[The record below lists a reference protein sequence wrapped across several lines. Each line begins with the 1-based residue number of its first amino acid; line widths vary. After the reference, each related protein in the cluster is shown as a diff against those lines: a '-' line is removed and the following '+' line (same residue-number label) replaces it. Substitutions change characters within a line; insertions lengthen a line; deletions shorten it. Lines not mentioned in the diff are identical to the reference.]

1 MMWKRLIRD
10 LKRYLSYAKYSAR
23 SDLKSEV
30 ASSYLNWLWWIL
42 DPLMFMLV
50 YTFIA
55 VVVFKSQV
63 RYFPIFVFIG
73 LTFWNFFSKTVQGS
87 VKLIRNNQNIV
98 SKVYIPKFILV
109 LERLFVNGFKML
121 ISLLLVI
128 VMMIIWKVPV
138 TWRVIYMIP
147 VIVIL
152 CLLTFG
158 LSCIVTHFGVFVDDL
173 YNVVQ
178 ILLRLVFYLSGIFYS
193 IENRLKDPLRTVML
207 SVNPVALLI
216 QSGRQCLLY
225 SMVPARKLLLL
236 WGAASC
242 LLVVIGFHVIYKY
255 ENSYVKIS

>member
-1 MMWKRLIRD
+1 MWKRLIHD
-10 LKRYLSYAKYSAR
+10 LKRYFSYAKYSAR

-55 VVVFKSQV
+55 VVVFKSNV
-63 RYFPIFVFIG
+63 EYFPIFVFIG

-109 LERLFVNGFKML
+109 LERMFVNGFKML
-121 ISLLLVI
+121 ISLALVL
-128 VMMIIWKVPV
+128 VMMVIWRVPV
-138 TWRVIYMIP
+138 TYRVIYIIP
-147 VIVIL
+147 VLIVL

-178 ILLRLVFYLSGIFYS
+178 ILLRLIFYLSGIFYS
-193 IENRLKDPLRTVML
+193 IDNRLKDPLRTVML
-207 SVNPVALLI
+207 SINPMAFLI
-216 QSGRQCLLY
+216 QAGRQCLLY
-225 SMVPARKLLLL
+225 SITPSRKFLLL
-236 WGAASC
+236 WGAAAC
-242 LLVVIGFHVIYKY
+242 ILVVIGIHVIYKY

>member
-1 MMWKRLIRD
+1 MWKRLIHD
-10 LKRYLSYAKYSAR
+10 LKRYFSYAKYSAR

-55 VVVFKSQV
+55 VVVFKSNV
-63 RYFPIFVFIG
+63 KYFPIFVFIG

-109 LERLFVNGFKML
+109 LERMFVNGFKML
-121 ISLLLVI
+121 ISLALVV
-128 VMMIIWKVPV
+128 VMMIVWRVPV
-138 TWRVIYMIP
+138 TYRVIYLIP
-147 VIVIL
+147 VIAVL

-178 ILLRLVFYLSGIFYS
+178 IILRLTFYLSGIFYS
-193 IENRLKDPLRTVML
+193 IDHRLKDPLRTVML
-207 SVNPVALLI
+207 SVNPMALLI
-216 QSGRQCLLY
+216 QAGRQCLLY
-225 SMVPARKLLLL
+225 SQTPARKLILL

-242 LLVVIGFHVIYKY
+242 ILVAIGIHVIYKY